1 VCGLLAREN
10 RRRLGLACSNKHVDQ
25 EVMAA
30 SLQREKDGL
39 DAMIGHEVALRDG
52 EKENVRLN
60 GIKKRLEEEHQAL
73 KVSLTDCEAQI
84 QVLTCSKGQ
93 LEQKVRGF
101 EEAELQDPNGAGGA
115 ARRGGR
121 AGSLPLI
128 RALQL
133 LDGFLLRYLRRPGY
147 LLNEERFFLQP
158 ACL

>member
-1 VCGLLAREN
+1 
-10 RRRLGLACSNKHVDQ
+10 
-25 EVMAA
+25 MAA

-101 EEAELQDPNGAGGA
+101 EEADQRADPDEDALRTSLSISEAKVADLKQKLVELIHHRWHRSLTSLSHWNHWQHSHRPQMQAHSIA
-115 ARRGGR
+115 AFH
-121 AGSLPLI
+121 S
-128 RALQL
+128 QS
-133 LDGFLLRYLRRPGY
+133 
-147 LLNEERFFLQP
+147 
-158 ACL
+158 